1 MLRTLRRASGALA
14 ALVLLLGATS
24 CGEDGGGDDDK
35 ATDRTHEAQPEDP
48 EGAPCQY
55 LPGGEPAK
63 QADPPADTA
72 AYSGTVEATVETNVG
87 DIGLTLDAAAAPCTV
102 NSFTSL
108 ISQGYYDDTPC
119 HRLTAGGLS
128 VLQCGD
134 PTGSGGGGP
143 GYTFADELTGSET
156 YPAGTLAMA
165 NAGPNTNGS
174 QFFMVYADSQL
185 PPSYTVFGTI
195 DDDGLDVLQGIADAG
210 VEGGG
215 SDGAP
220 AEAVTIEYVE
230 VGDATEGSAAPPTE
244 SAAPTGCT
252 YTPDAGGSA
261 GGRKAPKPPPAEPAY
276 DGDVELT
283 LDTSQGEIPLTLD
296 GAAAPCT
303 VNSFVSL
310 AEQGY
315 FDKTRCHRLTTPAAG
330 LGVLQCGDPTA
341 TGSGGPG
348 YTFADEV
355 TGTETY
361 GAGTLAM
368 ANAGPN
374 TNGSQFFMVY
384 SDSQLPPSYTVFGS
398 LSDEGLAVVEKVGA
412 AGDRTGAGDGPPKL
426 PVQIRSV
433 TVEE

>member
-1 MLRTLRRASGALA
+1 MPRTLRRTAGVLA
-14 ALVLLLGATS
+14 ALVLLTGAAG
-24 CGEDGGGDDDK
+24 CGDDGGGGDDT
-35 ATDRTHEAQPEDP
+35 ASDRSHEAQPENPD
-48 EGAPCQY
+48 GAPCQY
-55 LPGGEPAK
+55 LPAGESAK
-63 QADPPADTA
+63 KADPPADTA
-72 AYSGTVEATVETNVG
+72 AYTGTVDVTVETNKG
-87 DIGLTLDAAAAPCTV
+87 DIGLTLDAASAPCTV

-108 ISQGYYDDTPC
+108 TSQGYYDDTPC

-134 PTGSGGGGP
+134 PSGSGSGGP
-143 GYTFADELTGSET
+143 GYSYSDELSGGET

-165 NAGPNTNGS
+165 NSGPNTNGS
-174 QFFMVYADSQL
+174 QFFMVYDDSQL

-195 DDDGLDVLQGIADAG
+195 DEDGQNVLRDIADAG

-220 AEAVTIEYVE
+220 AEPVTIEFVE
-230 VGDATEGSAAPPTE
+230 VGESTEGSAAPPSE

-252 YTPDAGGSA
+252 YSPDGSGGA
-261 GGRKAPKPPPAEPAY
+261 KAPKPPAAEPAY
-276 DGDVELT
+276 DGDVEIT
-283 LDTSQGEIPLTLD
+283 LDTTQGEIALTLD

-303 VNSFVSL
+303 VSSFVSL
-310 AEQGY
+310 AEQGF

-330 LGVLQCGDPTA
+330 LGVLQCGDPTG
-341 TGSGGPG
+341 TGTGGPG
-348 YTFADEV
+348 YTFADEL

-384 SDSQLPPSYTVFGS
+384 SDSQLPPSYTVFGQ
-398 LSDEGLAVVEKVGA
+398 LSPEGLAVVEKVGA

-426 PVQIRSV
+426 PVVIRAA
-433 TVEE
+433 TVEK